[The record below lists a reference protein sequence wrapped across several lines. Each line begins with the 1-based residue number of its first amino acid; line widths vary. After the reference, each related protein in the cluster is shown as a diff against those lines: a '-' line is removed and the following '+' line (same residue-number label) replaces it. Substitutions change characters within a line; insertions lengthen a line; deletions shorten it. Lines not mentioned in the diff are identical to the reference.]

1 MNIVLINKDIKLFEY
16 VANALMDG
24 GANVYAI
31 DHPEG
36 NNNRYLEEILMI
48 KKEAGV
54 DLLLSFDFYP
64 NISLAAGALGV
75 KYACIVTEDYDEKLF
90 DKSVLNAWNYIFVSD
105 SIKASKLLKLG
116 QANSFILPFPCADYG
131 EEKKSAFT
139 KTDENTNDALYNIF
153 NDLSQKTKGYL
164 DGFMA
169 VMRQDG
175 KVNSVFNNLNVF
187 ARKELESLV
196 SFSEE
201 TSLETKGDYL
211 DSTFLLP
218 ILSDRTY
225 SLMKNVIINEGIE
238 LETLEKEGIVISI
251 PERTAGTGA
260 SFKDW
265 QAIFE
270 GKFLIVSSATDFSVL
285 GDLKPVTYADRFEL
299 IRLVKY
305 YLEHKKEREEYALK
319 VKEAALSL
327 NNIETYLSLIIERLN
342 NE

>member
-1 MNIVLINKDIKLFEY
+1 MNIVLINKEIKLFEY
-16 VANALMDG
+16 VANALIDQ

-31 DHPEG
+31 DPPEETG
-36 NNNRYLEEILMI
+36 NRYLEEILMI

-54 DLLLSFDFYP
+54 DLLLSFDYYP

-75 KYACIVTEDYDEKLF
+75 KYACIVTEDFDEKLF
-90 DKSVLNAWNYIFVSD
+90 DKSVLNPWNYIFVSD
-105 SIKASKLLKLG
+105 SMKASKLLKLG
-116 QANSFILPFPCADYG
+116 QVNAFFLPFPCADYG
-131 EEKKSAFT
+131 ERKMCAFT

-175 KVNSVFNNLNVF
+175 KVNTIFNSLNVF
-187 ARKELESLV
+187 ARKELETLV
-196 SFSEE
+196 SFNEE
-201 TSLETKGDYL
+201 ASLESKGDYL
-211 DSTFLLP
+211 DNAFLLP
-218 ILSDRTY
+218 ILADRTY
-225 SLMKNVIINEGIE
+225 SLMKNVIINDEID
-238 LETLEKEGIVISI
+238 LETLEKGGIVVSI

-260 SFKDW
+260 SFKEW

-270 GKFLIVSSATDFSVL
+270 GKFLIASSVTDYSVL
-285 GDLKPVTYADRFEL
+285 GDSKPVSYADRFEL
-299 IRLVKY
+299 IRQIKY

-327 NNIETYLSLIIERLN
+327 NNIETYLSFIIERLN

>member
-1 MNIVLINKDIKLFEY
+1 MNIVLISKEIKLFEY

-31 DHPEG
+31 APPEVDS
-36 NNNRYLEEILMI
+36 NRYLEEILMI

-75 KYACIVTEDYDEKLF
+75 KYACIVTEDYDEMLF
-90 DKSVLNAWNYIFVSD
+90 DKSVLNAWNYVFSAD
-105 SIKASKLLKLG
+105 EEKIKKLAKMG
-116 QANSFILPFPCADYG
+116 QANSFLLPFPCADYG
-131 EEKKSAFT
+131 EGKKSAFT
-139 KTDENTNDALYNIF
+139 KTDENTNDTLYNIF

-175 KVNSVFNNLNVF
+175 KVNSIFNSLSVF
-187 ARKELESLV
+187 ARKELESLG

-201 TSLETKGDYL
+201 TSLETKGDYI
-211 DSTFLLP
+211 DNAFLLP

-225 SLMKNVIINEGIE
+225 SLMKNVIINDDID
-238 LETLEKEGIVISI
+238 LENLKQEGIVISI

-260 SFKDW
+260 SFKEW

-270 GKFLIVSSATDFSVL
+270 GRFLIASYVTDFNVL

>member
-1 MNIVLINKDIKLFEY
+1 MNIVLISKEIKLFEY

-31 DHPEG
+31 APPEETG
-36 NNNRYLEEILMI
+36 NRYLEEIIMI
-48 KKEAGV
+48 KKEAEV
-54 DLLLSFDFYP
+54 DLLLSFDYYP

-75 KYACIVTEDYDEKLF
+75 KYACIVTEDFDEMLF
-90 DKSVLNAWNYIFVSD
+90 DKSVLNAWNYVFSADAGKIE
-105 SIKASKLLKLG
+105 KLAKIG
-116 QANSFILPFPCADYG
+116 QANSFLLPFPCADYG
-131 EEKKSAFT
+131 EGKIGAFT

-175 KVNSVFNNLNVF
+175 KVNSIFSNLNVF
-187 ARKELESLV
+187 ARKELETLV
-196 SFSEE
+196 SLNEE
-201 TSLETKGDYL
+201 ASLETKGDYL
-211 DSTFLLP
+211 DNAFLLP

-225 SLMKNVIINEGIE
+225 SLMKNVIINDDIE
-238 LETLEKEGIVISI
+238 LETLEKEGIVISV

-265 QAIFE
+265 QAIFG
-270 GKFLIVSSATDFSVL
+270 GKLLIASYVTDFNVL

-299 IRLVKY
+299 IRQIKY

-319 VKEAALSL
+319 VKKAALSL
-327 NNIETYLSLIIERLN
+327 NNIETYLGFIIERLN

>member
-1 MNIVLINKDIKLFEY
+1 MNIVLISKEIKLFEY

-31 DHPEG
+31 DPPEG

-75 KYACIVTEDYDEKLF
+75 KYACIVTEDYDEMLF
-90 DKSVLNAWNYIFVSD
+90 DKSVLNAWNYIFSAD
-105 SIKASKLLKLG
+105 EGKIKKLAKIG
-116 QANSFILPFPCADYG
+116 QANSFLLPFPCADYG
-131 EEKKSAFT
+131 EGKKSAFT

-187 ARKELESLV
+187 ARKELETLV
-196 SFSEE
+196 SFNEE
-201 TSLETKGDYL
+201 ASFETEGDYL
-211 DSTFLLP
+211 DNAFLLP

-238 LETLEKEGIVISI
+238 FETLEKEGIVISI

-270 GKFLIVSSATDFSVL
+270 GKFLIASHVTDFNVL

-327 NNIETYLSLIIERLN
+327 NNIETYLSLIIERLSD
-342 NE
+342 E